1 MNASTIINDNM
12 TLEEKL
18 AAIDAAMANA
28 QEQAAEEA
36 KSKGIVNFAPL
47 NPADLTICEG
57 CE

>member
-1 MNASTIINDNM
+1 MNANKILSEEM

-18 AAIDAAMANA
+18 AAIDAAMNDKELQKEFNRANGRP
-28 QEQAAEEA
+28 ED
-36 KSKGIVNFAPL
+36 APV